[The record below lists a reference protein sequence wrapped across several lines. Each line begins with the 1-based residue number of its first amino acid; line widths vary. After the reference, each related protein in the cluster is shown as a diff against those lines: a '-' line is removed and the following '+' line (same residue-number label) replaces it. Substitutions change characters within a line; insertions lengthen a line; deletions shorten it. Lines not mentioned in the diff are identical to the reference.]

1 MSKRSFRFPLLEVDD
16 CESGQEKETTR
27 KQKPTFDDLCS
38 LTIKRSTSS
47 KSMDVEVYRS
57 VPFGL
62 LLTVSNHPIL
72 KDLRDSVAVCSDRS
86 CCYR

>member
-1 MSKRSFRFPLLEVDD
+1 MTVSQVRKRNDKV
-16 CESGQEKETTR
+16 TTR